1 MTTTLFRARRRVGEI
16 AFVLALSLAAAAFTT
31 AARAQH
37 TDAHVCCLC
46 PSNPL

>member
-1 MTTTLFRARRRVGEI
+1 MTTTLLRARRRAGEI
-16 AFVLALSLAAAAFTT
+16 AFALALSLAAAAFAT

-37 TDAHVCCLC
+37 TDAHVCCLR